1 MNNIQISITPQINEN
16 AKSVNIILEGE
27 LVLKNLHDLATEVK
41 GIIRQYDEITIEL
54 KNIINLDLAC
64 IQLLLSAKQTAV
76 SQQKRIT
83 CKVELPV
90 ELNKVMEHSGL
101 ADFPAMLN

>member
-1 MNNIQISITPQINEN
+1 MKNIQISITPQIDEHT
-16 AKSVNIILEGE
+16 KRVNLTLEGE
-27 LVLKNLHDLATEVK
+27 LVLKNLHELTAEVK
-41 GIIRQYDEITIEL
+41 DIIKQYDEITIEL

-64 IQLLLSAKQTAV
+64 IQLLLSAKQTAL

-90 ELNKVMEHSGL
+90 EITNVMEHGGL
-101 ADFPAMLN
+101 ADFPAMVN